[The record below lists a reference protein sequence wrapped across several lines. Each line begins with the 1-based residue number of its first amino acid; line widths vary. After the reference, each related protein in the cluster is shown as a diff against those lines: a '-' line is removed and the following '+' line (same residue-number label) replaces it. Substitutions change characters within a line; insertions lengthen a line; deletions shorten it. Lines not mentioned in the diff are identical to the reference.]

1 MYFDVS
7 KLNFI
12 NVKVYCYFFYCYEII
27 NFDIVK
33 MLVNLSKL
41 LWLFKEEKLFD

>member
-12 NVKVYCYFFYCYEII
+12 NVKVDCYFLYCYEII

-41 LWLFKEEKLFD
+41 LWLFKEERLFD